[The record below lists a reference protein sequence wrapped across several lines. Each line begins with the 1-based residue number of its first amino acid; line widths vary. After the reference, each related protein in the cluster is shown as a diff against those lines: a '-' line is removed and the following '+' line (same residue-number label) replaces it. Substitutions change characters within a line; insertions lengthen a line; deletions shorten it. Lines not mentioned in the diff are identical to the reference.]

1 MGRIIR
7 LFFNFG
13 ISYDHF
19 AEQAFPLVLQNSN
32 VQFLYTAMR
41 DTWVEWNVALKHF
54 NGCYCD
60 ILFYFFALSPPSSAY
75 SWHFPTITITI
86 IIIYPS
92 TKKYHSR
99 GRNFITSLKR
109 HPFGRHGS
117 GQWRERTFRRQGD
130 IYNQWCGG
138 STGSKNGSSYSI
150 DLVT

>member
-1 MGRIIR
+1 MVRIIR

-19 AEQAFPLVLQNSN
+19 AEQAFPLVLQSSN

-75 SWHFPTITITI
+75 SWHFPTITLTI

-99 GRNFITSLKR
+99 GRNFITSLNTVVMAA
-109 HPFGRHGS
+109 GS
-117 GQWRERTFRRQGD
+117 GEKGHLGDKGTFTTNDVVVRQEVKMGLP
-130 IYNQWCGG
+130 IRLIW
-138 STGSKNGSSYSI
+138 
-150 DLVT
+150 